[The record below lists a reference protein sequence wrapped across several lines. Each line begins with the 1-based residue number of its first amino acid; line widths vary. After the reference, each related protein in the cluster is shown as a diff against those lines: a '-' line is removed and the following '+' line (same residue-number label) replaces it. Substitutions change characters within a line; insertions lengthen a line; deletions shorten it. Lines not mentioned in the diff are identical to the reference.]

1 MTLKREKRRA
11 SRRVRGHI
19 HMEGQEC
26 LGHQR
31 RWVAERGLDKMSG
44 VARREPT
51 AKTPWE
57 TEKKKSS
64 EFTRRDF
71 EDKGCGRTKS
81 LCPVQVPLPKE
92 QGWFCS
98 LCCRIKMKMFG
109 KYFGY
114 I

>member
-1 MTLKREKRRA
+1 
-11 SRRVRGHI
+11 
-19 HMEGQEC
+19 MEGQEW

-31 RWVAERGLDKMSG
+31 RWVAERGLDKMPG

-51 AKTPWE
+51 ARTPWE
-57 TEKKKSS
+57 TEKRKSS

-98 LCCRIKMKMFG
+98 LCCRRKNENVWKIFWIYIKG
-109 KYFGY
+109 P

>member
-1 MTLKREKRRA
+1 MPGASEKVGGREG
-11 SRRVRGHI
+11 S
-19 HMEGQEC
+19 GQNAWC
-26 LGHQR
+26 GQ
-31 RWVAERGLDKMSG
+31 K
-44 VARREPT
+44 EPT
-51 AKTPWE
+51 ARTPWE